1 MSLYNVSNI
10 EQFQSQLKYDYS
22 GTEICTVYDTIGNA
36 NMEIKKFAI
45 KCTNSIDIDFV
56 STNQNIKGY
65 SFKIIAKIVELD
77 FSIEIDKYNRAFN
90 WAFYYNRHFRKSE
103 NGKTIIVE
111 KNDSQLIG
119 ISVGDLLKHY
129 YYTQPVFD
137 NSLNKKIENSEELKI
152 LNNESESE
160 LETEIKID
168 KILKKSL
175 NIDSATVDFRD
186 MFGYCPL
193 YSNKIYLWD
202 LIAYPNFISKL
213 TPNFVSFCKK
223 IIYFPVKNSLFRII
237 KNNDQVEIKTHPT
250 KCKQFLNT
258 ITNKSLITKLCKY
271 YLYGDDPEITNLQ
284 YRFSFVEP
292 ISVPDCL
299 LYMYSKTEDQKYMR
313 IYSALNVKL
322 NKTEEMVLEKF
333 SPLVLNDIHKIDK
346 AYPYFA
352 LRKIYIYSWYNNRIS
367 YTNDM
372 VNLHNDLHDHEL
384 QKYNPVINSHL
395 IQHLT

>member
-1 MSLYNVSNI
+1 
-10 EQFQSQLKYDYS
+10 
-22 GTEICTVYDTIGNA
+22 
-36 NMEIKKFAI
+36 
-45 KCTNSIDIDFV
+45 
-56 STNQNIKGY
+56 
-65 SFKIIAKIVELD
+65 
-77 FSIEIDKYNRAFN
+77 
-90 WAFYYNRHFRKSE
+90 
-103 NGKTIIVE
+103 
-111 KNDSQLIG
+111 
-119 ISVGDLLKHY
+119 
-129 YYTQPVFD
+129 
-137 NSLNKKIENSEELKI
+137 
-152 LNNESESE
+152 
-160 LETEIKID
+160 
-168 KILKKSL
+168 
-175 NIDSATVDFRD
+175 

-237 KNNDQVEIKTHPT
+237 KNNDQVEIKTHPA

-352 LRKIYIYSWYNNRIS
+352 LRKIYIYNWYNNRIS
-367 YTNDM
+367 CTNDSFNV
-372 VNLHNDLHDHEL
+372 VNDCINFYNKIKSHKKIKYKITKTTKPQLLTSNMYYYRKRSLGNRISWNSKYEFYSRKSDGNKKYSQAFKFLVENSTRPEL
-384 QKYNPVINSHL
+384 DDRNYDSDSDNY
-395 IQHLT
+395 